1 MFETL
6 LYIELL
12 TITIDAMDFFTRK
25 DWLNRGLSS
34 YAFQWD
40 HLLFIA
46 IMMSIGII
54 LALFL
59 RNKDKRVIKIVLIVL
74 WGIGVALETSYY
86 TYNFVM
92 CGVDPTN
99 HPFSIDSSLP
109 LHSCLMFFYLFPFA
123 IFSKNRVIQLAT
135 RNFIVI
141 VNMIMGFITL
151 FVGCPSAGY
160 AALSFDGVQILTYHG
175 IIVIVPLI
183 MVVTNYYDIQKDD
196 WKYGLSLF
204 GILSVTMW
212 IFDAITHSDYFF
224 FYDGHRF
231 PAFKFISE
239 NVHHL
244 VWTLIVVSC
253 YVITAFA
260 THFGIVGLKY
270 LINKKKKPEEELKE
284 A

>member
-1 MFETL
+1 ME
-6 LYIELL
+6 
-12 TITIDAMDFFTRK
+12 FFTSH
-25 DWLNRGLSS
+25 DWLNRGLES
-34 YAFQWD
+34 YAFQCD
-40 HLLFIA
+40 HILFIVL
-46 IMMSIGII
+46 MMGLGVFLSI
-54 LALFL
+54 FL
-59 RNKDKRVIKIVLIVL
+59 RKKDKKTIKTVLIVL
-74 WGIGVALETSYY
+74 WAIGVTLETSYY
-86 TYNFVM
+86 IYNWVM
-92 CGVDPTN
+92 CGVDPVN
-99 HPFSIDSSLP
+99 HPFALDAHLP

-123 IFSKNRVIQLAT
+123 IFSKSKLVRLAT
-135 RNFIVI
+135 SNFLVI

-160 AALSFDGVQILTYHG
+160 AALSFDGVQILIYHG

-204 GILSVTMW
+204 ALLSLTIW
-212 IFDAITHSDYFF
+212 IFDAVAGCDYFF

-260 THFGIVGLKY
+260 THFGIVGIKY
-270 LINKKKKPEEELKE
+270 LINKKKND
-284 A
+284 

>member
-1 MFETL
+1 ME
-6 LYIELL
+6 
-12 TITIDAMDFFTRK
+12 FFTSK
-25 DWLNRGLSS
+25 DWLNRNLDS

-46 IMMSIGII
+46 IIIFVGVFLSLVLRKKDKKTIRTVLII
-54 LALFL
+54 LWA
-59 RNKDKRVIKIVLIVL
+59 
-74 WGIGVALETSYY
+74 IGVTLETTYYVY
-86 TYNFVM
+86 TYIM
-92 CGVDPTN
+92 CGLDPIN
-99 HPFSIDSSLP
+99 HPFRLDSHLP

-123 IFSKNRVIQLAT
+123 IFSKNKIIKLST
-135 RNFIVI
+135 SNFLVI

-160 AALSFDGVQILTYHG
+160 SALSFDGVQILTYHG

-183 MVVTNYYDIQKDD
+183 MVITNYYDIQKDD

-204 GILSVTMW
+204 GLLSITIW
-212 IFDAITHSDYFF
+212 IFDAIAGCDYFF

-244 VWTLIVVSC
+244 IWTLIVVSC

-260 THFGIVGLKY
+260 THFLIIGIKY
-270 LINKKKKPEEELKE
+270 LINKRRKGE
-284 A
+284 